1 MSFLGACRLLVRHSA
16 GLAMFT
22 SLDDSEDDYS
32 PGALGGVWLNEQRH
46 LDRDINT
53 LKSTPTADTLK
64 SSRPDA
70 DKTASG

>member
-1 MSFLGACRLLVRHSA
+1 
-16 GLAMFT
+16 MFT

-53 LKSTPTADTLK
+53 LKSIGKNVTLN
-64 SSRPDA
+64 PDRGHPEIES
-70 DKTASG
+70 TGC